1 MSTCVHPHKHIHKCL
16 STKEKLLKRNWKS
29 AEETEGVSTS
39 VAGTSN
45 SFSSGVECGFSI
57 LNFSG
62 NYCVLRVAMVEKD

>member
-1 MSTCVHPHKHIHKCL
+1 MCVHTSIYMNVYQGEATQK
-16 STKEKLLKRNWKS
+16 KLEVCRRN
-29 AEETEGVSTS
+29 EGVSTS